1 MCYYRFKS
9 RERSGDMKIERL
21 YNELKEIN
29 HYIYSNPELGNQE
42 FLACKRHVDF
52 LKSYDFKVEEQF
64 LNIET
69 AFKAVYDSGKEG
81 MTVAVMGEYDA
92 LPGIGH
98 GCGHNMIG
106 TLADGTGIL
115 LKSLVDKYGGKVIVL
130 GTPAEETDGGKVD
143 MADQGVFNEVDFAI
157 MAHPSSK
164 SFVSVESLA
173 MEAIQFKFIGKPA
186 HAASSPEQGIN
197 ALDAVIQTFNSTNAL
212 REHVIDSTRIH
223 GIITE
228 GGVAAN
234 IVPELA
240 VAQFYVRAPKKTYL
254 KEVVEKVKNCAR
266 GAALATGATLEI
278 SNYEKS
284 YDNFVINRSFNEIL
298 KNQMIKYGFR
308 VEENTSLGSLD
319 AGNVSHVCPTVH
331 PMFSI
336 TEDYIPGHT
345 REMAEATVTDYAL
358 DKMYKMMDCLVN
370 TVEEI
375 FKTPELLDSIKEDF
389 SNEYK

>member
-1 MCYYRFKS
+1 
-9 RERSGDMKIERL
+9 MKIERL

>member
-1 MCYYRFKS
+1 LCYYRFKS